1 MYKHTHTFHQLPLL
15 PPLLHLDADPGIVF
29 DCGALLGRV
38 GPPRPSSS
46 VRRRVI
52 SILNT
57 RIVVFIHAREG
68 EDREDRPLFWLLPPL
83 LPTPLMPPL
92 TLGRFGCVD

>member
-1 MYKHTHTFHQLPLL
+1 MYIHTHTFHQLPLL
-15 PPLLHLDADPGIVF
+15 PPLLHLGADPGIVF
-29 DCGALLGRV
+29 DSGALPGGV

-57 RIVVFIHAREG
+57 RVVFIHATEG
-68 EDREDRPLFWLLPPL
+68 EDRREK
-83 LPTPLMPPL
+83 TEK
-92 TLGRFGCVD
+92 TGRFFGSCRRSCLRP